1 MGRKSAHTGMSP
13 KDRSINLM
21 DKFISRN
28 ANREKDMPR
37 LPERRKDKNV
47 PINLWPL
54 SDQIEYWQARTDA
67 DRFDDEYKVYSTW
80 YDEVKQR
87 SGIYPQTFLDFTAK
101 LKPEMIEMWKNK
113 IVPKTALLEL
123 RKLGVY

>member
-1 MGRKSAHTGMSP
+1 MGRKSAHSGMSP
-13 KDRSINLM
+13 KERSINLM

-67 DRFDDEYKVYSTW
+67 DQFDDEYKVYSTW